1 MLPCLVPEPPDEF
14 PQGLVFP
21 GLRDRPNRGPLLAFL
36 AVVLVAG
43 IALIWPVYPLARSIR
58 PYVLGFPFSFAWVI
72 AWLVI
77 VFVALVWYYR
87 TDEPDAAD

>member
-1 MLPCLVPEPPDEF
+1 MPDPSDEF
-14 PQGLVFP
+14 PKGLVFP
-21 GLRDRPNRGPLLAFL
+21 NLRDGSNRGPLLAFL
-36 AVVLVAG
+36 AVVFIAG

-87 TDEPDAAD
+87 TDGTDAGD